1 MKREIVRLQLII
13 LPFVKSL
20 DEIGRLET
28 KRIAR
33 ITAITTPQKKKSIQ
47 SLTAPEGDPIETQA
61 KPTDEKGQFAFKG
74 ATQSPITSK
83 KEETDSQSQVSK
95 GTVADEKST
104 VSKVMEVEEPNFD
117 SQKQGHSK
125 LLPNTGSNPSLL
137 AIITG
142 MVFIMLAG
150 FIKVFYK
157 NDKF

>member
-1 MKREIVRLQLII
+1 
-13 LPFVKSL
+13 
-20 DEIGRLET
+20 
-28 KRIAR
+28 
-33 ITAITTPQKKKSIQ
+33 
-47 SLTAPEGDPIETQA
+47 
-61 KPTDEKGQFAFKG
+61 
-74 ATQSPITSK
+74 
-83 KEETDSQSQVSK
+83 
-95 GTVADEKST
+95 
-104 VSKVMEVEEPNFD
+104 MEVEEPNFD